1 MTPEP
6 MILPSLALPLAA
18 MLPWFVLW
26 PFFAA
31 ARAIDERYPR
41 RALAICQFVASH
53 TVGATS
59 AGGQRLNAAAQVD
72 EATIWGR
79 LGDQGRSLAINDGV
93 IRAYGRS
100 LDNKLRQHVAW
111 ATVNKGWDLIES
123 DRSLEA
129 IEVYESLSERL
140 PRDMP
145 FLEPLAQ
152 GLMNWAAAL
161 DKLGRHSE
169 EKEVYGRIQDLLA
182 GTQDDST
189 SRHLAWAFLNKGI
202 TLDSERDF
210 EAAIAMYDVVLRR
223 WWTPS
228 VSADTPTRMHEAM
241 AAALRHRSAALADS
255 GHPEAAIADAD
266 RAVNRYL
273 GAGDKGIE
281 EEVAWALLT
290 KGVALEALGRKSEAR
305 LTYDALV
312 NRYRRSSG
320 EQVRIAVGSARRLRE
335 GLENSS

>member
-1 MTPEP
+1 
-6 MILPSLALPLAA
+6 

-100 LDNKLRQHVAW
+100 LDNELRQHVAW
-111 ATVNKGWDLIES
+111 AMVNKGWDLIES
-123 DRSLEA
+123 DRSVEA
-129 IEVYESLSERL
+129 IDVYRDLTERM
-140 PRDMP
+140 PHITP

-152 GLMNWAAAL
+152 GFMNWAAAL
-161 DKLGRHSE
+161 DKLGRHAE
-169 EKEVYGRIQDLLA
+169 EKEVYEKIQHLLA
-182 GTQDDST
+182 DAADEST

-202 TLDSERDF
+202 TLASERDF
-210 EAAIAMYDVVLRR
+210 EAAIAMYDLVLER
-223 WWTPS
+223 WWTPAL
-228 VSADTPTRMHEAM
+228 SADTPTGMHEAM
-241 AAALRHRSAALADS
+241 AAALRHRAAALTDS
-255 GHPEAAIADAD
+255 GHPDAAVADVN
-266 RAVNRYL
+266 RAVERYL

-320 EQVRIAVGSARRLRE
+320 EQVRIALGSARRLRE
-335 GLENSS
+335 ALENSG